1 MELVF
6 FIVIA
11 VTVIPVSTYH
21 IMKDEGSI
29 GRTTQLDYQPRKRK
43 G

>member
-29 GRTTQLDYQPRKRK
+29 GRTTDYQPRKRK